1 MRKYFEIAPSIED
14 WKNKVVV
21 IDKSDDKKSLC
32 IMVGIIAAALT
43 VVTLGVIFIL
53 KNRLDQFDDE
63 WDYDW
68 DELDDEFDDLQ
79 ACSDDDIDDSVVVEE
94 I

>member
-14 WKNKVVV
+14 LKNKVVV
-21 IDKSDDKKSLC
+21 IDKSDDKKTLYV
-32 IMVGIIAAALT
+32 MVGLVAAALA
-43 VVTLGVIFIL
+43 VVTLGVIYLL
-53 KNRLDQFDDE
+53 KNKLDQFDDE

-68 DELDDEFDDLQ
+68 DDLDEEFDDMHG
-79 ACSDDDIDDSVVVEE
+79 CCDDDTDDSVVVEE